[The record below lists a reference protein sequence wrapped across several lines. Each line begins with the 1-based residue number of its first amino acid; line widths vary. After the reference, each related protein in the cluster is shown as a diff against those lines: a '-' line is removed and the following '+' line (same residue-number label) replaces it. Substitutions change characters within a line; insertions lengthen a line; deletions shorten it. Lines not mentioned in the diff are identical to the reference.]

1 MSDNLI
7 SPNKE
12 FSNNAH
18 IKSIGQY
25 QDLYNKSIS
34 DPDNFWAEIAN
45 RITWF
50 KKWDQVSEYDFIK
63 GSIKWFDGAK
73 LNVSYNCLDRHVE
86 DGFGDKTAVIW
97 EGNNPEEDLTF
108 TYDEEELGQKLGI

>member
-73 LNVSYNCLDRHVE
+73 LNFAEHLLYDSSVHHVE
-86 DGFGDKTAVIW
+86 YFFQTCQKFLPSYLKTQ
-97 EGNNPEEDLTF
+97 G
-108 TYDEEELGQKLGI
+108 K